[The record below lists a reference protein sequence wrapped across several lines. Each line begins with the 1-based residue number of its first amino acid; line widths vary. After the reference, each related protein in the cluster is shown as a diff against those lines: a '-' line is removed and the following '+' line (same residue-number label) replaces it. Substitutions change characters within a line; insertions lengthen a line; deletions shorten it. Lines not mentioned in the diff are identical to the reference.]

1 MIFMKHI
8 ILSLFLVL
16 GVPVQA
22 QTRLSEMP
30 WPQRDSII
38 TAKVK
43 KYFRDVQKH
52 NYDDCVSI
60 IRQKDNDRYNVSW
73 VAEIYNKAVKETGV
87 WRAFV
92 PSDLYLYD
100 VKLFGECVSMEGK
113 VYNGLK
119 ATALVDENL
128 EVLMTSMTDD
138 VTLYSYKYENDDC
151 VTGVFDNPTRRSAKY
166 KRPTDAELRTDE
178 YAWGKSIASLSKD
191 ERIRVLTGIAFN
203 ALQMLDGSYKNEAV
217 LYPVISEAP
226 FKFIGYY
233 WLPED
238 ELDMRPSEV
247 PIGMSPDDIYHCVE
261 IYWED
266 YKKAGYATPLVAS
279 VYITDKD
286 HRAFVI
292 RRSDWKQSPV
302 E

>member
-1 MIFMKHI
+1 MKHI
-8 ILSLFLVL
+8 LLSLLLVL
-16 GVPVQA
+16 GISAQA

-43 KYFRDVQKH
+43 KYFRDVQKRD
-52 NYDDCVSI
+52 YDDCVSI
-60 IRQKDNDRYNVSW
+60 IRQQDNDRYNVSW
-73 VAEIYNKAVKETGV
+73 VAEIYDKTVKKTGV

-92 PSDLYLYD
+92 PSDSYLYD
-100 VKLFGECVSMEGK
+100 VKLFGKYDSTGRG
-113 VYNGLK
+113 VYNGLR

-128 EVLMTSMTDD
+128 EVLMVSMTDD
-138 VTLYSYKYENDDC
+138 TTVYSYKYEMDDC
-151 VTGVFDNPTRRSAKY
+151 VPGVFDNPTRRPAKY
-166 KRPTDAELRTDE
+166 KRPTEAELNTDE

-203 ALQMLDGSYKNEAV
+203 ALQTFDGSYKNEAV

-247 PIGMSPDDIYHCVE
+247 PMGMSPDDIYHCVE

-266 YKKAGYATPLVAS
+266 YKKASCATPLVAK

-286 HRAFVI
+286 HSAFVI
-292 RRSDWKQSPV
+292 RRSAWKRSTV

>member
-8 ILSLFLVL
+8 ILSLLLVL

-30 WPQRDSII
+30 WSQRDSII

>member
-1 MIFMKHI
+1 MKHI

>member
-8 ILSLFLVL
+8 ILSLLLVL

-43 KYFRDVQKH
+43 KHFRDVQKR

-100 VKLFGECVSMEGK
+100 VKLFGECVNMEGK

-266 YKKAGYATPLVAS
+266 YKKAGYATPLVAK

-286 HRAFVI
+286 HSAFVI
-292 RRSDWKQSPV
+292 RRSDWKRSTV

>member
-1 MIFMKHI
+1 MKHI
-8 ILSLFLVL
+8 ILSLLLVL

-43 KYFRDVQKH
+43 KHFRDVQKH

-100 VKLFGECVSMEGK
+100 VKLFGECVNMEGK

>member
-8 ILSLFLVL
+8 ILSLLLVL

-43 KYFRDVQKH
+43 KHFRDVQKR

-100 VKLFGECVSMEGK
+100 VKLFGECVNMEGK

-166 KRPTDAELRTDE
+166 KRPTEAELHTDE

-203 ALQMLDGSYKNEAV
+203 ALQTLDGSYKNEAV

-247 PIGMSPDDIYHCVE
+247 PMGMSPDDIYHCVE

-266 YKKAGYATPLVAS
+266 YKKASYATPLVAK

-286 HRAFVI
+286 HSAFVI
-292 RRSDWKQSPV
+292 RRSDWKRSTV

>member
-8 ILSLFLVL
+8 ILSLLLVL

-43 KYFRDVQKH
+43 KHFRDVQKH

-100 VKLFGECVSMEGK
+100 VKLFGKCVNMEGK

-238 ELDMRPSEV
+238 ELDIRPSEV
-247 PIGMSPDDIYHCVE
+247 PMGMSPDDIYHCVE

>member
-1 MIFMKHI
+1 M
-8 ILSLFLVL
+8 
-16 GVPVQA
+16 
-22 QTRLSEMP
+22 
-30 WPQRDSII
+30 
-38 TAKVK
+38 
-43 KYFRDVQKH
+43 
-52 NYDDCVSI
+52 
-60 IRQKDNDRYNVSW
+60 
-73 VAEIYNKAVKETGV
+73 AEIYDKTVKETGV

-92 PSDLYLYD
+92 PTDSYLYD
-100 VKLFGECVSMEGK
+100 VKLFGKYDSTGRG
-113 VYNGLK
+113 VYNGLR

-128 EVLMTSMTDD
+128 EVLMVSMTDD
-138 VTLYSYKYENDDC
+138 TTVYSYKYEMDDR
-151 VTGVFDNPTRRSAKY
+151 VPGVFDNPTRRPAKY
-166 KRPTDAELRTDE
+166 KRPTEAELHTDE

-203 ALQMLDGSYKNEAV
+203 ALQTLDGSYKNEAV
-217 LYPVISEAP
+217 LYLVISEAP

-247 PIGMSPDDIYHCVE
+247 PMGMSPDDIYHCVE

-266 YKKAGYATPLVAS
+266 YKKASYATPLVAK

-286 HRAFVI
+286 HSAFVI
-292 RRSDWKQSPV
+292 RRSDWKRSTV

>member
-1 MIFMKHI
+1 MKHI
-8 ILSLFLVL
+8 LLSLFLVL
-16 GVPVQA
+16 GISTQA

-43 KYFRDVQKH
+43 KYFRDVQKRD
-52 NYDDCVSI
+52 YDDCVSI
-60 IRQKDNDRYNVSW
+60 IRQKDNDRYNISW
-73 VAEIYNKAVKETGV
+73 VAEIYDKTVKETGV

-92 PSDLYLYD
+92 PTDSYLYD
-100 VKLFGECVSMEGK
+100 VKLFGKYDSTGRG
-113 VYNGLK
+113 VYNGLR

-128 EVLMTSMTDD
+128 EVLMVSMTDD
-138 VTLYSYKYENDDC
+138 TTVYSYKYEMDDC
-151 VTGVFDNPTRRSAKY
+151 VPGVFDNPTRRPAKY
-166 KRPTDAELRTDE
+166 KRPTEAELHTDE

-203 ALQMLDGSYKNEAV
+203 ALQTLDGSYKNEAV

-247 PIGMSPDDIYHCVE
+247 PMGMSPDDIYHCVE

-266 YKKAGYATPLVAS
+266 YKKASCATPLVAK

-286 HRAFVI
+286 HSAFVI
-292 RRSDWKQSPV
+292 RRSAWKRSTV

>member
-1 MIFMKHI
+1 MKHI

-30 WPQRDSII
+30 WSQRDSII

-43 KYFRDVQKH
+43 KHFRDVQKH

-100 VKLFGECVSMEGK
+100 VKLFGECVNMEGK

-238 ELDMRPSEV
+238 ELDIRPSEV
-247 PIGMSPDDIYHCVE
+247 PMGMSPDDIYHCVE

-286 HRAFVI
+286 HRAFFI

>member
-1 MIFMKHI
+1 MKHI
-8 ILSLFLVL
+8 ILSLLLVL
-16 GVPVQA
+16 GISAQA

-43 KYFRDVQKH
+43 KYFRDVQKRD
-52 NYDDCVSI
+52 YDDCVSI

-73 VAEIYNKAVKETGV
+73 VAEIYDKTVKKTGV

-92 PSDLYLYD
+92 PTDSYLYD
-100 VKLFGECVSMEGK
+100 VKLFGKYDSTGRG
-113 VYNGLK
+113 VYNGLR

-128 EVLMTSMTDD
+128 EVLMVSMTDD
-138 VTLYSYKYENDDC
+138 TTVYSYKYEKDDR
-151 VTGVFDNPTRRSAKY
+151 VPGVFDNPTRRPSKY
-166 KRPTDAELRTDE
+166 KRPTEAELHTDE

-203 ALQMLDGSYKNEAV
+203 ALQTLDGSYKNEAV

-247 PIGMSPDDIYHCVE
+247 PMGMSTDDIYHCVE

-266 YKKAGYATPLVAS
+266 YKKASYATPLVAK

-292 RRSDWKQSPV
+292 RRSAWKQSPV

>member
-1 MIFMKHI
+1 MKHI

-43 KYFRDVQKH
+43 KHFRDVQKH

-151 VTGVFDNPTRRSAKY
+151 VTGVFDNPIRRSAKY

-286 HRAFVI
+286 LVRLSSVGLTGN
-292 RRSDWKQSPV
+292 RVR
-302 E
+302 

>member
-8 ILSLFLVL
+8 ILSLLLVL

-43 KYFRDVQKH
+43 KHFRDVQKH

>member
-1 MIFMKHI
+1 MKHI
-8 ILSLFLVL
+8 LLSLLLVL
-16 GVPVQA
+16 GISAQA

-43 KYFRDVQKH
+43 KYFRDVQKRD
-52 NYDDCVSI
+52 YDDCVST

-73 VAEIYNKAVKETGV
+73 VAEIYDKTVKKTGV

-92 PSDLYLYD
+92 PSDSYLYD
-100 VKLFGECVSMEGK
+100 VKLFGKYDITGRG
-113 VYNGLK
+113 VYNGLR

-128 EVLMTSMTDD
+128 EVLMISMTDD
-138 VTLYSYKYENDDC
+138 TTVYSYKYEMDDC
-151 VTGVFDNPTRRSAKY
+151 VPGVFDNPTRRPAKY
-166 KRPTDAELRTDE
+166 ERPTEAELHTDE

-203 ALQMLDGSYKNEAV
+203 ALQTLDGSYKNEAV

-247 PIGMSPDDIYHCVE
+247 PMGMSPDDIYHCVE

-266 YKKAGYATPLVAS
+266 YKKASYATPLVAK

-286 HRAFVI
+286 HSAFVI
-292 RRSDWKQSPV
+292 RRSAWKQSPV

>member
-8 ILSLFLVL
+8 ILSLLLVL

-43 KYFRDVQKH
+43 KHFRDVQKH

-203 ALQMLDGSYKNEAV
+203 ALQTLDGSYKNEAV

-247 PIGMSPDDIYHCVE
+247 PMGMSPDDIYHCVE

-266 YKKAGYATPLVAS
+266 YKKASYATPLVAK

-286 HRAFVI
+286 HSAFVI
-292 RRSDWKQSPV
+292 RRSDWKRSTV

>member
-8 ILSLFLVL
+8 ILSLLLVL

-43 KYFRDVQKH
+43 KHFRDVQKH

-100 VKLFGECVSMEGK
+100 VKLFGECVNMEGK

-151 VTGVFDNPTRRSAKY
+151 VTGVFDNPTRRPAKY
-166 KRPTDAELRTDE
+166 KRPTDAELCTDE

-247 PIGMSPDDIYHCVE
+247 PMGMSPDDIYHCVE

-266 YKKAGYATPLVAS
+266 YKKASYATPLVAK

-286 HRAFVI
+286 HSAFVI

>member
-1 MIFMKHI
+1 MKHI
-8 ILSLFLVL
+8 ILSLLLVL

-30 WPQRDSII
+30 WSQRDSII

-43 KYFRDVQKH
+43 KHFRDVQKH

-191 ERIRVLTGIAFN
+191 ERIRVLTGLRLMPCRCSTAVTRMRLYYIRSF
-203 ALQMLDGSYKNEAV
+203 QKHRSSSLDITGCRRMNST
-217 LYPVISEAP
+217 
-226 FKFIGYY
+226 
-233 WLPED
+233 
-238 ELDMRPSEV
+238 
-247 PIGMSPDDIYHCVE
+247 CV
-261 IYWED
+261 
-266 YKKAGYATPLVAS
+266 
-279 VYITDKD
+279 
-286 HRAFVI
+286 RAKCPWV
-292 RRSDWKQSPV
+292 
-302 E
+302 